1 MANFIE
7 YASKAQEELNHE
19 LQILSDKERDL
30 AKQSSLQASR
40 SASLD
45 ARESAVAEQ
54 ERLINQKREELSMWD
69 SKKMREEEVVR
80 LHDEALRMEEDS
92 KKRDKEATDK
102 LLETKQNLVELTK
115 RELALSEREKT
126 YEEELKKKMMDSFL
140 RVK

>member
-7 YASKAQEELNHE
+7 YASKAQEELNRE
-19 LQILSDKERDL
+19 LQILADKERAL
-30 AKQSSLQASR
+30 AKQSSLQANR

-45 ARESAVAEQ
+45 AREAVVAEQ
-54 ERLINQKREELSMWD
+54 ERGINQKREELSMWD
-69 SKKMREEEVVR
+69 SKKMREEEVIR